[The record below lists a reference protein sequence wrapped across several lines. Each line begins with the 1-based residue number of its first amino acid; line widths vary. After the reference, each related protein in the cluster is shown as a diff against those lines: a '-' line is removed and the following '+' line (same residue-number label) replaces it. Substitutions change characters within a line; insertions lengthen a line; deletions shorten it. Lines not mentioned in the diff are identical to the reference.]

1 MAHAAV
7 RRTLASRSR
16 SARSRGVSAASSSI
30 SPSAQAARRRTSGDS
45 SPSALPS
52 GAIACG
58 SSSWP
63 SAHAAM
69 ARTFDVAIAKGVG
82 HRADR
87 ARILELAEA
96 EQADLAEAGV
106 GVLGQRAELA
116 RRPRGLLARHHA
128 RGDAADAAALVAQR
142 GAEHREHLRV
152 QRRAGAMA
160 DVRARD
166 AGAAAG
172 ERHRHRDRHRR
183 GHRRRHRLVA
193 EVAAPAPLVGERAP
207 GQLAHRRIGGP
218 QRGEQAVDRVRV
230 AEVGLLDG
238 QRGRE
243 EDCRHGHGSR
253 KRGAIWTGRRL
264 IRLERRWC

>member
-1 MAHAAV
+1 M
-7 RRTLASRSR
+7 
-16 SARSRGVSAASSSI
+16 
-30 SPSAQAARRRTSGDS
+30 
-45 SPSALPS
+45 PS

-58 SSSWP
+58 VLELAERP
-63 SAHAAM
+63 RRHGA
-69 ARTFDVAIAKGVG
+69 DVRVPIAKGVG

-142 GAEHREHLRV
+142 GAEHGEHLRV
-152 QRRAGAMA
+152 QRPAGAMA

-166 AGAAAG
+166 AGPPPANGMGIGTGIGVGIGAG
-172 ERHRHRDRHRR
+172 IGSSARSPPEPQPHW
-183 GHRRRHRLVA
+183 LVS
-193 EVAAPAPLVGERAP
+193 VRPAISHTAG
-207 GQLAHRRIGGP
+207 IGRS
-218 QRGEQAVDRVRV
+218 QRGEQAVDRARV
-230 AEVGLLDG
+230 AEVGLLSG

-243 EDCRHGHGSR
+243 EDCRHVR
-253 KRGAIWTGRRL
+253 
-264 IRLERRWC
+264 